1 MLSVNINRLIKD
13 GFYRYKMPFV
23 EVKIEGKGIKTVISN
38 IVDIG
43 KALDRPPSYL
53 CKYLGVE
60 LGVQTQMKIKD
71 NKYILS
77 GKFEKNHIQD
87 LLDGFI
93 KMFVLCHDC
102 GNPETKLRITS
113 KKLIESKC
121 IACGH
126 RCHLPMIHK
135 LTTYIIHNPP
145 KCKGGASS
153 SNIEHRVNGG
163 KIDAPEIVEDC
174 VEDDDWSVD
183 TSEDAVRARSEGL
196 GSAIQFAA
204 TKDLEKSKSTRLDIF
219 NKFVEEQFKRTEN
232 PVEEV
237 IREAERLEIM
247 DKGIMVLI
255 SILWDTSDIPFAMKS
270 HKGLFHRFTFGNN
283 KAQMYALNAL
293 EKLIELDE
301 TRLNKTMRYLNTMY
315 DLDLIDEEVFIEWE
329 ETLPRFVS
337 KELAIKIRAVGSPF
351 LTWIKE
357 AEEQESSDDENIV
370 FESGLLV
377 NPVNTKVFVK
387 GLDSDEEDDDLD
399 IDNM

>member
-1 MLSVNINRLIKD
+1 MSLVNINRLIKD
-13 GFYRYKMPFV
+13 PFYRYKMHSV
-23 EVKIEGKGIKTVISN
+23 ELKIEGSGNGIKTVISN
-38 IVDIG
+38 MVDIG

-53 CKYLGVE
+53 CKYLGSE
-60 LGVQTQMKIKD
+60 LGVRTQIKIKD

-135 LTTYIIHNPP
+135 LTTFIIHNPP
-145 KCKGGASS
+145 KCKGGDSS

-174 VEDDDWSVD
+174 AEDDDWSVD

-204 TKDLEKSKSTRLDIF
+204 SKDLEMSKSTRLDIF
-219 NKFVEEQFKRTEN
+219 NKFVEKKFKN
-232 PVEEV
+232 PEEV
-237 IREAERLEIM
+237 IREAKRLEVM

-255 SILWDTSDIPFAMKS
+255 SILWDTSDIPSAMKE
-270 HKGLFHRFTFGNN
+270 HKSLFHRFTFGNR
-283 KAQMYALNAL
+283 KTQMYVLNAL

-301 TRLNKTMRYLNTMY
+301 SRLNKIMRYLKTLY
-315 DLDLIDEEVFIEWE
+315 DLDLIDEEVFIDWE
-329 ETLPRFVS
+329 YTLPKFIS
-337 KELAIKIRAVGSPF
+337 KDFAMKIRSICSPF

-357 AEEQESSDDENIV
+357 SEEEESSDDENVVFVSVPIV
-370 FESGLLV
+370 S
-377 NPVNTKVFVK
+377 PVNTKLYINK
-387 GLDSDEEDDDLD
+387 DDSCSGDDDLD